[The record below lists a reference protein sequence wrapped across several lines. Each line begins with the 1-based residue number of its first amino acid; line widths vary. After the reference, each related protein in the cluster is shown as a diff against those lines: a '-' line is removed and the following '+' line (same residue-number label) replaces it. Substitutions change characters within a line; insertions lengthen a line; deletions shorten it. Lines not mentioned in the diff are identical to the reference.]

1 MSSPLKGTIE
11 LDGKVFHIDVTT
23 WSGKDIVDFSP
34 RASIPGGGVIYSD
47 MSLYQPIAMLDWS
60 HGFGFIWHTDEA
72 GYMYTDGS
80 IDTRHSGLVTL
91 MATSTLSDAT
101 GASNV
106 RKTGGLVFP
115 VDNYLYT
122 WGASGVRRYNGS
134 AWQAVP
140 WSRVQFD
147 AKTEGVK
154 TAAGEPAEVISHDPG
169 VITDALVTVCL
180 MCEGNITIDA
190 ITYGGVAMTLID
202 SITTAPKMFLYAL
215 CLGDIDGTAKDVSV
229 DLSADTDWGYSIVTW
244 EGAHQTIG
252 TAIPAAG
259 VTKAEE
265 TGVALV
271 TDDITVTDGCMTVLY
286 VYKVD
291 STNAAVI
298 GTGQTS
304 ILNQDDA
311 SATTYSYDGSYETPS
326 AADVIE
332 AQSYTWAGGNE
343 NAKTISFRIVPISA
357 SAEINFM
364 YTNGQYLFVFP
375 EGERPRY
382 TAAVTA
388 TPSAYDWSV
397 TGTNGR
403 SIDYAS
409 ALTYGGYTWA
419 GKEGAAYAYKSSSAT
434 LATLNGDPADDTAE
448 IAVGAGTEGPKWLV
462 SFADELFAARND
474 GLWTLDTTNNL
485 ASLRLPYQSEYSSLN
500 FAGCISS
507 GGYLYYPIRNKL
519 FKWTGSSVTDI
530 TPQRLSNDFPYTVY
544 SQFENFCTFDDWLFY
559 TARTSETTY
568 TEAIIAYD
576 GVGHH
581 VLAEPI
587 TDGNTS
593 TNIKA
598 ITMMV
603 FDPQTN
609 RLWYHIDDDTADTNN
624 TYYIPFRS
632 DSPYAYAS
640 YPTTGTHQL
649 VTSRI
654 DAGFRRVA
662 KSFPAMWIE
671 TDNCTSSRYIRVKYS
686 LDGGSWVTWVDVKTD
701 GVQRLSFPGGALSQE
716 FNYIQFAFQF
726 ITTSSS
732 YTPVM
737 EGATLMVMLRPEV
750 LYGYSFEVTL
760 AKDMLT
766 GGYEERRTPE
776 NIKKQ
781 LRDLRDSKYPIKM
794 ITPIGEE
801 VWGYISSLTETMNEL
816 NEAEEGFRVDPEM
829 TVQVSFIETLTF
841 KKADAQES

>member
-11 LDGKVFHIDVTT
+11 LDGKVFHIDPTT

-91 MATSTLSDAT
+91 MATSTASDLSA
-101 GASNV
+101 ASNV

-115 VDNYLYT
+115 VDNHLYT
-122 WGASGVRRYNGS
+122 WGASGVRLFDGTD
-134 AWQAVP
+134 WHAVP
-140 WSRVQFD
+140 WAKVAFD
-147 AKTEGVK
+147 AKTEGK
-154 TAAGEPAEVISHDPG
+154 LTADAAETISHDPG
-169 VITDALVTVCL
+169 VITDALVTV
-180 MCEGNITIDA
+180 TICSEA
-190 ITYGGVAMTLID
+190 RSVSGITYDSAAMTEVYC
-202 SITTAPKMFLYAL
+202 SPPAAGAPYIHLFAKA
-215 CLGDIDGTAKDVSV
+215 LGDIDGTAKDVAV
-229 DLSADTDWGYSIVTW
+229 TIDGGTDDWQYSIVTW
-244 EGAHQTIG
+244 EGAHQTLA
-252 TAIPAAG
+252 TAIPSAR
-259 VTKAEE
+259 
-265 TGVALV
+265 LQY
-271 TDDITVTDGCMTVLY
+271 TDSSGTSSAYTHTVTDGCAVVHYLH
-286 VYKVD
+286 KAD
-291 STNAAVI
+291 STVDPALTA
-298 GTGQTS
+298 GSTS
-304 ILNQDDA
+304 CLNQLDA
-311 SATTYSYDGSYETPS
+311 DATTFSADGCYEIPS
-326 AADVIE
+326 AGDATEVTE
-332 AQSYTWAGGNE
+332 YTWAGDKAFTAMGF
-343 NAKTISFRIVPISA
+343 IICPISS

-364 YTNGQYLFVFP
+364 YTNGQYIFVFP
-375 EGERPRY
+375 EGDRPRY
-382 TAAVTA
+382 ASTVSD
-388 TPSAYDWSV
+388 TPSAYDWTI

-403 SIDYAS
+403 SVDYAS
-409 ALTYGGYTWA
+409 ALTYGGYTWC

-462 SFADELFAARND
+462 AFADELFAARND

-485 ASLRLPYQSEYSSLN
+485 AAIRLPYQSEYSSLN

-581 VLAEPI
+581 VLAEVI
-587 TDGNTS
+587 TDGNAT

-609 RLWYHIDDDTADTNN
+609 RLWYHVDDDTADTNN

-640 YPTTGTHQL
+640 YPTTGTNQL

-654 DAGFRRVA
+654 DAGFRRVQ

-671 TDNCTSSRYIRVKYS
+671 TDNCTSARYIRVKYS

-701 GVQRLSFPGGALSQE
+701 GVQRISFPGGALSQE

-732 YTPVM
+732 YTPVL

-760 AKDMLT
+760 AKDMMT
-766 GGYEERRTPE
+766 GGYEELRTPE
-776 NIKKQ
+776 GIKKQ
-781 LRDLRDSKYPIKM
+781 LRDLRDSKFPIKM